1 MKYVSGWD
9 KSLLQEVSS
18 KRTSN
23 SSVAVRKK
31 LERIKRKLRAG
42 VRLTPEEKAFL
53 RQYAPRLYEE
63 AMAAERERAA
73 YEERLKKSGE
83 LKNG

>member
-23 SSVAVRKK
+23 SRGAIRKK

-63 AMAAERERAA
+63 AINCD
-73 YEERLKKSGE
+73 LFSW
-83 LKNG
+83 LD